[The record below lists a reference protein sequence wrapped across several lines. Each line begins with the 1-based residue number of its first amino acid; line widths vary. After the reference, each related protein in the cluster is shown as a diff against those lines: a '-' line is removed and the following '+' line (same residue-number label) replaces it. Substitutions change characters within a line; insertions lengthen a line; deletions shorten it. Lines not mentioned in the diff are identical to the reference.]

1 MFGTEVQGQDA
12 FDIRTGQD
20 GAGELGCVLGAGDG
34 ALHAW
39 QNELSYYTVEELA
52 EWHPELRD
60 HEPLSI
66 AEVDGLLW
74 RLYAAASPREGGK
87 SSVSTVS
94 TVSTKGGR

>member
-1 MFGTEVQGQDA
+1 MTLDLTPRDVPTLVA
-12 FDIRTGQD
+12 
-20 GAGELGCVLGAGDG
+20 

-39 QNELSYYTVEELA
+39 QNELSYHTVEELA

-60 HEPLSI
+60 HAPLSI
-66 AEVDGLLW
+66 EEVDGLLW
-74 RLYAAASPREGGK
+74 RLYAADSPQKERGK